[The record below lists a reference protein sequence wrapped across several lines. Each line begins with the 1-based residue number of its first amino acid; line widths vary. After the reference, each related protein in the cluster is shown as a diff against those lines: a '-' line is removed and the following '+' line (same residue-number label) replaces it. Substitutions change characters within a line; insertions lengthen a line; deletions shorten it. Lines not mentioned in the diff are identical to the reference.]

1 MVMDRVEIKVG
12 MRARVL
18 DVTPN
23 RFSKYFMLHRRIGGD
38 LLRDQLNEREVLTI
52 VSKPP
57 RPQGSL
63 GGALI
68 RVRRSDGTEGEVYQT
83 DLLDRCMALE

>member
-1 MVMDRVEIKVG
+1 MDRVEIKVRT
-12 MRARVL
+12 RARVL
-18 DVTPN
+18 DVTAN
-23 RFSKYFMLHRRIGGD
+23 RFSKSFMLHRQIAGD
-38 LLRDQLNEREVLTI
+38 LVREELTEREVLTI

-57 RPQGSL
+57 RPQGRL

-68 RVRRSDGTEGEVYQT
+68 QVRRSDGTEGEVYQT